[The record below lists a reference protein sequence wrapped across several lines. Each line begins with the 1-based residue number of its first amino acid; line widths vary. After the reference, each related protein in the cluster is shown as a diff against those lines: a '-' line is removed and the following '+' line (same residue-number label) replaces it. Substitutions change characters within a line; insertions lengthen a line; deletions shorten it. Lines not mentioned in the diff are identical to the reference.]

1 MENEEQIKRKKMTFT
16 EEESRESSFYTTQEM
31 FTTKGKTRLRWP
43 PRNILVPLDGE
54 EEGKRI
60 LPYVTEM
67 AKSYKSKVILVTIAM
82 PFQWSLA
89 TPSIPPPTTAAL
101 ENHLIPLIM
110 EMRIE
115 GVDVVFGILRD
126 EREKA
131 IKDLVDS
138 TKADLVVIANRY
150 RNPWVRYLKGKKLSP
165 LIDSLRIPIVF
176 I

>member
-1 MENEEQIKRKKMTFT
+1 MENEENIKRKKTTFT
-16 EEESRESSFYTTQEM
+16 EEEKRESLSTAQET
-31 FTTKGKTRLRWP
+31 FVTKGKTRLRWP
-43 PRNILVPLDGE
+43 PRNILVPLDGV

-67 AKSYKSKVILVTIAM
+67 AKAYKSKVTLVTIAR

-115 GVDVVFGILRD
+115 GVDVVFGIMRE

-131 IKDLVDS
+131 IKNLADS

-150 RNPWVRYLKGKKLSP
+150 RNPWLRYLKGKKISP
-165 LIDSLRIPIVF
+165 LIDSLRIPLVVI
-176 I
+176 

>member
-1 MENEEQIKRKKMTFT
+1 MENEENIKRKKTTFT
-16 EEESRESSFYTTQEM
+16 EEERESFTAQET
-31 FTTKGKTRLRWP
+31 FVTKGKTRLRWP
-43 PRNILVPLDGE
+43 PRNILVPLDGV
-54 EEGKRI
+54 EEGKRV

-67 AKSYKSKVILVTIAM
+67 AKAYKSKVTLVTIAR

-89 TPSIPPPTTAAL
+89 TPSIPPPTTQAL

-115 GVDVVFGILRD
+115 GVDVVFGIMRE

-131 IKDLVDS
+131 IKNLVDS

-150 RNPWVRYLKGKKLSP
+150 KNPWVRYLKGKKISP
-165 LIDSLRIPIVF
+165 LIDSLRVPLVVI
-176 I
+176 